1 MSTLLRS
8 AILHA
13 AENQSLRRWME
24 HSAGTRPLTRRFV
37 AGNTLDDAI
46 RVARELQSDGLLA
59 SLDTLGERVANA
71 DQARSA
77 ADRYVE
83 VIQRVSLLGLP
94 VSVSLKLT
102 QLGLDK
108 SRSLAKENLERVAAA
123 GHQVKVRVEVD
134 MESSAYVDATLE
146 LVKHCHRHWGNVRAV
161 AQAYLYRTEEDVRGL
176 NREGVPVRLC
186 KGAYREDRSIAW
198 PDKADV
204 DRNYRKLTTLLLE
217 EGTWPAIATHDEK
230 MIAHAREEIAR
241 LRLSAEGYEF
251 EMLYGIRR
259 DLQRQLASEG
269 HPVRIYVPYGE
280 AWYPYLMRRMAERP
294 ANLVFVLR
302 NWTR

>member
-13 AENQSLRRWME
+13 AEHQSLRRWME

-46 RVARELQSDGLLA
+46 RVVGKLQSDGLLA
-59 SLDTLGERVANA
+59 TLDTLGERVASE
-71 DQARSA
+71 DQARRA

-83 VIQRVSLLGLP
+83 VIERVSLLGLP

-102 QLGLDK
+102 QLGLDR
-108 SRSLAKENLERVAAA
+108 SQSLARENLERIVAA
-123 GHQVKVRVEVD
+123 GHEVSVRVEVD
-134 MESSAYVDATLE
+134 MESSAYVDATLA

-161 AQAYLYRTEEDVRGL
+161 VQAYLYRTEEDVRGL

-186 KGAYREDRSIAW
+186 KGAYQEDRSIAW

-217 EGTWPAIATHDEK
+217 EGTWPAIATHDGE

-241 LRLSAEGYEF
+241 LELPSEGYEF

-269 HPVRIYVPYGE
+269 HAVRIYVPYGE

-294 ANLVFVLR
+294 ANLLFVLR
-302 NWTR
+302 NWLR